1 MKAKKI
7 VYCITAVLM
16 AVTIAAGVSG
26 CEPPLKDAAM
36 YLTQKMNEIPIEFFG
51 YKLVTTADSL
61 DSIDMYQGETTF
73 QDKSIN
79 IERGGFG
86 YIIHFDGKE
95 YKIDDAYMREKSE
108 VYKKIHRIWY
118 ERGTLN
124 QEGTSKIFSVCVY
137 DNKLFI
143 VTNGIGNNI
152 IARPDLSYPVTL
164 YYFDIET
171 ETVLYADYYENAEE
185 LYSRNYN
192 FKIESC

>member
-7 VYCITAVLM
+7 VCCITAVLM
-16 AVTIAAGVSG
+16 AVTIAVGVSG
-26 CEPPLKDAAM
+26 CENPLKEDAM
-36 YLTQKMNEIPIEFFG
+36 YLTQKMNEIPVEFFG
-51 YKLVTTADSL
+51 YKIVFSRGI

-73 QDKSIN
+73 QDKPIN

-124 QEGTSKIFSVCVY
+124 QEGTSEILSVCVY

-143 VTNGIGNNI
+143 VTNGIGDNI

-171 ETVLYADYYENAEE
+171 ETVLYADYYENAEG
-185 LYSRNYN
+185 LYNTNYG